1 VHVVATAGHVDHG
14 KSTLVKALTGTD
26 PDRLAEEKARGLT
39 IDLGFAG
46 ATLPSGR
53 GISFVDVPG
62 HVRFLKNMLAGVGM
76 VDACLFVVAATEG
89 WKPQTEEHLRILD
102 LLGISRGVIAL
113 TKVGQCDEDLVML
126 AHLDIEDHVGNT
138 FLAEAPVVEV
148 DAIDDVGLDDLR
160 ATLDELTD
168 DLPAAADHRRPRL
181 WIDRSF
187 APTGAG
193 TVVTGTMTGGKVRV
207 DDDLTVLPS
216 GHGVRVRSLQSL
228 HQARTKVGPG
238 NRVAVNLVGVSH
250 DQVGRGDVLVQAE
263 QWHQTRTID
272 ARLRVLDSVS
282 HEVSRRGAFVAYLG
296 SGEHPVRMRVLGDRP
311 LLAGDEGPVRLH
323 LPVPLPL
330 VPGDRF
336 ILRESGRSETI
347 GGGEVLDIDPIV
359 AAAHARPDRSV
370 DRVIAER
377 GWIEVDRLALLTGE
391 QREPDVGR
399 WAVSPEAFEAARDAV
414 AARIEAAGEYGL
426 DRAGL
431 DEHERAVLD
440 HVAGAVVDGG
450 RVTIGSIDHQMASHP
465 FVQAVEAQLFTPPA
479 PDGVDRAELAELRR
493 QGLVEQEEGIW
504 FSPKAFDEAA
514 RRIASMLAAQPEGV
528 TVSEVRETLGC
539 SRKYA
544 LPLLNRLD
552 RTGVTR
558 RRDDFRIAGPRL
570 PTN

>member
-1 VHVVATAGHVDHG
+1 MHVIATAGHVDHG
-14 KSTLVKALTGTD
+14 KSTLVTALTGTD
-26 PDRLAEEKARGLT
+26 PDRLAEEKERGLT

-53 GISFVDVPG
+53 GVSFVDVPG

-126 AHLDIEDHVGNT
+126 AHLDIEDHVGET
-138 FLAEAPVVEV
+138 FLEDAPVVEV
-148 DAIDDVGLDDLR
+148 DAIEDVGLDDLR
-160 ATLDELTD
+160 AALDELTQ
-168 DLPAAADHRRPRL
+168 DLPAAADRRRPRL

-193 TVVTGTMTGGKVRV
+193 TVVTGTMTGGKIRV

-216 GHGVRVRSLQSL
+216 GDAVRVRSLQSL

-250 DQVGRGDVLVQAE
+250 DQVGRGDVLVHGD

-311 LLAGDEGPVRLH
+311 LLAGDDGLVRLH
-323 LPVPLPL
+323 LPLPLPL

-347 GGGEVLDIDPIV
+347 GGGEVLDIDPV
-359 AAAHARPDRSV
+359 VPAARARPDRSV

-377 GWIEVDRLALLTGE
+377 GWIDVDRLALLTGE

-399 WAVSPEAFEAARDAV
+399 WAVAPEAFDAARDDV
-414 AARIEAAGEYGL
+414 TARIEAAGDFGL
-426 DRAGL
+426 DLAAL
-431 DEHERAVLD
+431 DERERAVLD
-440 HVAGAVVDGG
+440 HVPGAVVDAE
-450 RVTIGSIDHQMASHP
+450 RVTIGTVDHQLASHP
-465 FVQAVEAQLFTPPA
+465 FVQAVESELFSPPA

-493 QGLVEQEEGIW
+493 QRLIDQEEGIW

-514 RRIASMLAAQPEGV
+514 RRLAVMLAARPEGV

-558 RRDDFRIAGPRL
+558 RREDVRIAGPRL
-570 PTN
+570 PTT